1 MANIATGYLSIG
13 LDKDSELNKSAVEEI
28 INNLEHNNHFTYGGP
43 DGFNAIFNEE
53 DRILDLD
60 FCGRWSCDSCWEWIE
75 NELSDAKD
83 NKELNPEA
91 RTLLINSEII
101 GGSFDSDEPYK
112 DRVTKK
118 KGAKKL
124 DIYYHTK
131 LKSEWWEVLEII
143 NAYNLN
149 QGDSQNF
156 GNGVKVT
163 LCEKSESEKYLFKIV
178 GGAGGFIVL
187 YDNSVEKDH
196 PQPVIFL
203 DISEESKKFS
213 INEIIEGLESG
224 DLEQDED
231 AECFYISGELIY
243 DLIGDCDE
251 FFELEEEELS
261 EEQKKWAEQR
271 ENDPKL
277 NTTDWTQHV
286 RRLDKFGE
294 SKYQDAHIFVGP
306 KGGTYEMRISKK
318 TGKPYR
324 HYF

>member
-1 MANIATGYLSIG
+1 MANIASGYLSIN
-13 LDKDSELNKSAVEEI
+13 LDKDSELNKSAVDEI
-28 INNLEHNNHFTYGGP
+28 INNLENNNHFTYGSLNGI
-43 DGFNAIFNEE
+43 NAIFNEE
-53 DRILDLD
+53 DRTLALD

-101 GGSFDSDEPYK
+101 GGSFEFGEPYK

-156 GNGVKVT
+156 GNGVEVT

-187 YDNSVEKDH
+187 YDKSVEEDN

-203 DISEESKKFS
+203 DINKELEELS

-231 AECFYISGELIY
+231 AEYFYISGELKD
-243 DLIGDCDE
+243 DLIGHIDK
-251 FFELEEEELS
+251 FFELEE
-261 EEQKKWAEQR
+261 
-271 ENDPKL
+271 D
-277 NTTDWTQHV
+277 
-286 RRLDKFGE
+286 
-294 SKYQDAHIFVGP
+294 
-306 KGGTYEMRISKK
+306 
-318 TGKPYR
+318 
-324 HYF
+324 

>member
-1 MANIATGYLSIG
+1 MANIANGYLSIG
-13 LDKDSELNKSAVEEI
+13 LDKDSELNKSAVDEI
-28 INNLEHNNHFTYGGP
+28 INNLQNNKFFSYDDIPCEVNYNEHKGEIEVIFTGKNSGGY
-43 DGFNAIFNEE
+43 
-53 DRILDLD
+53 
-60 FCGRWSCDSCWEWIE
+60 CWDWIN
-75 NELSDAKD
+75 NELSHAK
-83 NKELNPEA
+83 NFEKLGYKKELNPKA

-101 GGSFDSDEPYK
+101 GGSFEYGELYK
-112 DRVTKK
+112 DKVTKK

-156 GNGVKVT
+156 GNGVEVT

-187 YDNSVEKDH
+187 YDKSVEEDN

-203 DISEESKKFS
+203 DINKELEELS

-231 AECFYISGELIY
+231 AEYFYISGELIY
-243 DLIGDCDE
+243 DLIGDIDK
-251 FFELEEEELS
+251 FFELEE
-261 EEQKKWAEQR
+261 
-271 ENDPKL
+271 D
-277 NTTDWTQHV
+277 
-286 RRLDKFGE
+286 
-294 SKYQDAHIFVGP
+294 
-306 KGGTYEMRISKK
+306 
-318 TGKPYR
+318 
-324 HYF
+324 